1 MSIIYVL
8 VDLNVAMF
16 VWFCVVAC
24 ASAASLVSGE
34 KVKTGQP
41 HKVPVNGTKVLRAA
55 HFAVVEFNRANAEEQ
70 FAYKTIVAGINYI
83 MEMLLGRT
91 MCKRIYTADGE
102 PFFVCG
108 NDKDAQICYL
118 FQELQCRFIVTEIP
132 WEGSCVLTLNK
143 CHPSNH

>member
-1 MSIIYVL
+1 
-8 VDLNVAMF
+8 MF

-70 FAYKTIVAGINYI
+70 FAYKTVNITSAKIQIVAGINYI

-102 PFFVCG
+102 PCVFHSEP
-108 NDKDAQICYL
+108 K
-118 FQELQCRFIVTEIP
+118 ELQCRFIVTEIP

>member
-1 MSIIYVL
+1 LRQILST
-8 VDLNVAMF
+8 MF

-70 FAYKTIVAGINYI
+70 FAYKTVNITSAKIQIVAGINYI

-102 PFFVCG
+102 P
-108 NDKDAQICYL
+108 
-118 FQELQCRFIVTEIP
+118 LQMCSLLNPCCRFIVTEIP